1 VAIPRVTFRRVG
13 STSGPKVLAARAT
26 EIGEGDAAGEAVRKA
41 LLDVR
46 AAMYAAIVAG
56 GVSAAVTGGF
66 AGST

>member
-26 EIGEGDAAGEAVRKA
+26 EIGEGDGVGEAVRKA
-41 LLDVR
+41 LRHVR
-46 AAMYAAIVAG
+46 AAMYAAIAVG